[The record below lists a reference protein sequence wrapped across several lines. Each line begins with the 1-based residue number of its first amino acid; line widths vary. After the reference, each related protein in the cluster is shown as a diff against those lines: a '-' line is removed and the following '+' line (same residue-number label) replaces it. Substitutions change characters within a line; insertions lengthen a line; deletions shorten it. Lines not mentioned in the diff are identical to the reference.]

1 MSISNKAKQ
10 AVLRLEK
17 ELDIEWTPEQE
28 KAAKTVIELA
38 MSDAIDETHKSSSH
52 AIKECC
58 NADMDLAHKINQ
70 EIKLARN
77 ALLANLNSLR

>member
-1 MSISNKAKQ
+1 MSISSKAKQ
-10 AVLRLEK
+10 AVKRLEK
-17 ELDIEWTPEQE
+17 ELSIDWTVEQE
-28 KAAKTVIELA
+28 TAAKQVIELA
-38 MSDAIDETHKSSSH
+38 MSDAIDEIHKSSSH

-58 NADMDLAHKINQ
+58 TADMDLAHKINQ